1 MTGISETAPPTTVRE
16 PAPANSE
23 IALILATAVIHAGG
37 WIAAEHAVQGVG
49 PLTLAALRFL
59 TAGALLLVIARWRRS
74 ALGTQNLRALLFVSV
89 VGVALAHALFYSG
102 LRLAPLADGVVL
114 STALTPT
121 LAVLLA
127 VPILHERVTRV
138 ATMGV
143 VASAVGVSLVVIDAG
158 APGQT
163 EARLVGDLLVIGGAA
178 ATALYTVVG
187 RVALRAGGALGV
199 TASTTF
205 IGGLTLAPFAIL
217 ESMSGTAVDWSTS
230 TWLAFLYLTI
240 PSAGLSAVLYYMLVR
255 QSGAARASMVAY
267 ITPVLVLSW
276 SVLVQ
281 GEPLT
286 APRVL
291 GALLAIVGVR
301 LIMRGSSI
309 AR

>member
-1 MTGISETAPPTTVRE
+1 LTTIAEAAASGTVRK
-16 PAPANSE
+16 PAPAHSE
-23 IALILATAVIHAGG
+23 VALIVATAVIHAGG
-37 WIAAEHAVQGVG
+37 WIAAEHAVEGIE

-59 TAGALLLVIARWRRS
+59 AAGSMLLVIARWRKS
-74 ALGTQNLRALLFVSV
+74 SLGTENLRALLFVSV

-127 VPILHERVTRV
+127 VPILHERVTRL

-143 VASAVGVSLVVIDAG
+143 IASALGVSLVVIDAG
-158 APGQT
+158 APGEA
-163 EARLVGDLLVIGGAA
+163 EARLLGDILVIGGAA

-217 ESMSGTAVDWSTS
+217 ESMSGTATDWSTS
-230 TWLAFLYLTI
+230 TWFAFLYLTI

-255 QSGAARASMVAY
+255 HSGAARASMVAY
-267 ITPVLVLSW
+267 ITPVLVLAW

>member
-1 MTGISETAPPTTVRE
+1 MTGIAEAAGPGAVRG

-23 IALILATAVIHAGG
+23 IALIAATAVIHAGG
-37 WIAAEHAVQGVG
+37 WIAAEHAVQGIG

-59 TAGALLLVIARWRRS
+59 AAGSLLLVVARWRRS
-74 ALGTQNLRALLFVSV
+74 ALGTQNMRALLFVSI

-127 VPILHERVTRV
+127 VPILRERVTRV

-143 VASAVGVSLVVIDAG
+143 AASAVGVSLVVIDAG
-158 APGQT
+158 APGQAET
-163 EARLVGDLLVIGGAA
+163 RLLGDLLVIGGAA
-178 ATALYTVVG
+178 ATAMYTVVG

-199 TASTTF
+199 TAATTF
-205 IGGLTLAPFAIL
+205 IGGLALAPFAIL
-217 ESMSGTAVDWSTS
+217 ESTAGIAADWSPS
-230 TWLAFLYLTI
+230 TWLAFLYLTL

-267 ITPVLVLSW
+267 ITPVLVLAW
-276 SVLVQ
+276 SVVIQ
-281 GEPLT
+281 GESLT

-291 GALLAIVGVR
+291 GALLAIAGVR